1 MFRALSIFPGLAG
14 INICISVRQGSTGKG
29 IGRMM
34 SVLFVGMVL
43 FSFVSAAF
51 GGAMPQL
58 SEAILSES
66 ANAVQLVLKILGSIC
81 LWSGVMEVAEA
92 SGITRKLASAF
103 SPVTRLLFRG
113 LEEDSPAMRA
123 ITMNFTAN
131 LLGLGNAATPF
142 GIRAVRELAKQ
153 PRKDSSSA
161 TDNIILFVVLNTASF
176 QMIPTTTVLL
186 RASANSS
193 APMEVAPAIWL
204 ASAVSVSCGIAAA
217 KLFAL
222 WGRRNR
228 LG

>member
-131 LLGLGNAATPF
+131 LLGLGNAVTPL
-142 GIRAVRELAKQ
+142 GLTAMQELEKQEHTDTRA
-153 PRKDSSSA
+153 S
-161 TDNIILFVVLNTASF
+161 NNMILFVVLNTASL
-176 QMIPTTTVLL
+176 QLIPTTTAML
-186 RASANSS
+186 RLQNGSA
-193 APMEVAPAIWL
+193 APMEILPAVWM
-204 ASAVSVSCGIAAA
+204 ASALSVLSGILMA
-217 KLFAL
+217 KLME
-222 WGRRNR
+222 R
-228 LG
+228 LGR